1 MRYILAANSDFTDSV
16 TVVKAIVAT
25 IARNTGQ
32 LKRVDLPCGDGH
44 ATIGKA

>member
-1 MRYILAANSDFTDSV
+1 
-16 TVVKAIVAT
+16 VVKAIVAT

-44 ATIGKA
+44 ATIGKACPVLLKNGFKWNLVS